1 MQNKK
6 YPAVESY
13 IIKVSIPM
21 SNPFV
26 TGGVRTLYEGE
37 KFFTMERQSE
47 SNHDRKVEFDRAR
60 ALMKWAYTC
69 NGELHGVRQYDGEM
83 FVFVEFVNKSSMKE
97 FIKYLVLNVEGA
109 TMK

>member
-6 YPAVESY
+6 YPAVKSY

-21 SNPFV
+21 KAPFV
-26 TGGVRTLYEGE
+26 TGDYHNLSEAERFYI
-37 KFFTMERQSE
+37 TMRDCE

-83 FVFVEFVNKSSMKE
+83 FVFVEFVKKSSMKE